1 MFTLNSPIGWL
12 RIKSENGNLVDI
24 EFMQRKPVVEQSPS
38 RLETNTVAQLS
49 QYFQNKKQKFNL
61 PLNLNGTDF
70 QRRVWQA
77 LQNIPFGQV
86 KTYGQLA
93 KELNSSPRAIGN
105 ACRANPFPIVIPCHR
120 VVAANGLGGYAGK
133 TSGPVLE
140 RKRWLLL
147 HEGYQIKHQMF

>member
-1 MFTLNSPIGWL
+1 MHNFNSPIGWL
-12 RIKSENGNLVDI
+12 RIQSENGNLVDI
-24 EFMQRKPVVEQSPS
+24 EFMQRKPAVARSPS
-38 RLETNTVAQLS
+38 RLEANAVAQLGK
-49 QYFQNKKQKFNL
+49 YFQKKKQKFNL

-77 LQNIPFGQV
+77 LQNIPYGQV

-140 RKRWLLL
+140 RKRWLLA
-147 HEGYQIKHQMF
+147 HEGYQI